1 MIAQKIARSWSCDR
15 NRIVEAFSNWDRDR
29 DRNLNLSWRS
39 GSGSRSQFWRSG
51 SCLANNAVFHLHFP
65 GKKTVYVYP
74 DFKTV
79 LFGTFEK
86 DVLIEAKPSEI
97 SAVRCKNGMIELKI
111 RKIKPQA
118 KAVSF
123 FKPNPFRI
131 NDQVLDVLYKS
142 CIFSIFNLEFSFFFN
157 LYFSQLC
164 KIHFNKRIFIGKLGI
179 LVIHFLPSVI
189 YTKVT
194 LLLTIQ
200 ESKARFRSIGATKPG
215 LKCMNDNW

>member
-1 MIAQKIARSWSCDR
+1 M
-15 NRIVEAFSNWDRDR
+15 
-29 DRNLNLSWRS
+29 
-39 GSGSRSQFWRSG
+39 
-51 SCLANNAVFHLHFP
+51 HFP

-131 NDQVLDVLYKS
+131 NDQVLAYKYWKSFCKS
-142 CIFSIFNLEFSFFFN
+142 CILSISNLECSFFFN

-164 KIHFNKRIFIGKLGI
+164 KIHFNRRIFIGKLGI

-215 LKCMNDNW
+215 LKCMNDN